1 MAFTYCYKLL
11 FKMKTEKQIQ
21 ARIEGINEAI
31 SDNNEV
37 IDNEKLTLQEL
48 NDIEMDIQQL
58 RDRKKI
64 LEWVLK

>member
-1 MAFTYCYKLL
+1 
-11 FKMKTEKQIQ
+11 MKTEKQIQ

-31 SDNNEV
+31 ADNNEV

-58 RDRKKI
+58 RDRKKM